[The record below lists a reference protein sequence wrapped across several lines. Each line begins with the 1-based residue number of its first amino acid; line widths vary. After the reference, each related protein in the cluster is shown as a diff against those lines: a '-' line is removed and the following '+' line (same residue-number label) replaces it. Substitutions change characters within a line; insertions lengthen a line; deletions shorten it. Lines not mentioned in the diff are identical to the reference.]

1 MKPRSVYK
9 KQKYDLNILFL
20 IAKNK
25 NNCTNI
31 SNMLFWLKKIFNSK
45 YSASSILI
53 TQDMLLFCL

>member
-45 YSASSILI
+45 YSASRILI

>member
-20 IAKNK
+20 IAMNK
-25 NNCTNI
+25 NNCTDI

-45 YSASSILI
+45 YSASRILI